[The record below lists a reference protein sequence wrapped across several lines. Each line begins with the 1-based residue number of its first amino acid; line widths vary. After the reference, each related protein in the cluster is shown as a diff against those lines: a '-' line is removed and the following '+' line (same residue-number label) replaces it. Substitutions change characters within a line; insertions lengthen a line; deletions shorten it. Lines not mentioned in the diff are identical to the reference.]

1 MTYVIKYAIAAAVA
15 ATLAGPVA
23 LAQSYPTGTV
33 TIVVPYNPAGSV
45 DPVGRFVA
53 GELQELWGKSVV
65 VSNRPG
71 AGATIG
77 TAYVAKA
84 PADGHTIL
92 LTSSAFTTS
101 PAVYKK
107 LPYDP
112 FKDLVPV
119 AMPMKSQF
127 LLTVGSG
134 IKSAKFA
141 DLLEEAKGRKLFM
154 ATAGL
159 GASTHFAG
167 ELLIT
172 AVGINVEPVHYKG
185 GNEVMIDL
193 IGGRADLYVGS
204 ITALLSNVKAGKIRA
219 LAVLGASRA
228 TALPD
233 VPSTEELGIKGV
245 NSGYWLGVFV
255 PAGTSHAIVAKLNK
269 DITAVLTT
277 NKGEAF
283 LAKLDSSPTTLS
295 PAEFSD
301 LVKTEI
307 GQWKELAKAR
317 GIAAD

>member
-1 MTYVIKYAIAAAVA
+1 MKYVIKYAAIAAAVV
-15 ATLAGPVA
+15 ATLAAPV
-23 LAQSYPTGTV
+23 LAQSYPNGTV

-65 VSNRPG
+65 IVNRPG

-77 TAYVAKA
+77 AAYVAKA

-92 LTSSAFTTS
+92 LTSSAYTTS

-134 IKSAKFA
+134 MKAAKFA
-141 DLLEEAKGRKLFM
+141 DLLVEAKGRKLFM

-167 ELLIT
+167 ELLTT
-172 AVGINVEPVHYKG
+172 AVGLDVEPVHYKG

-193 IGGRADLYVGS
+193 IGGRADVYVGS
-204 ITALLSNVKAGKIRA
+204 ITALLGNIKAGKIRV
-219 LAVLGASRA
+219 LAVLGGSRA

-245 NSGYWLGVFV
+245 DSGYWLGVFV
-255 PAGTSHAIVAKLNK
+255 PAGTSPAIVAKLNK

-277 NKGEAF
+277 KKGETF
-283 LAKLDSSPTTLS
+283 LAKLDSSVTTLS
-295 PAEFSD
+295 PAAFSD
-301 LVKTEI
+301 LVKAEI
-307 GQWKELAKAR
+307 AQWKALAKAR
-317 GIAAD
+317 GIAAN